1 MALYGLLGGTLG
13 HSFSPQIHNLLAS
26 YEYRLFPMP
35 EEDVKPFLEK
45 HEFEGINVTIP
56 YKETVIP
63 YCDSL
68 SDSAKKLK
76 SVNTIIV
83 KDSKLHGDN
92 TDYYGFTYMVKN
104 AGIVVNDK
112 KCIVLGSGG
121 SSKTICAVLKDLGAS
136 GVTVI
141 SRSGEDNYNNI
152 DRHYDADIIVN
163 TTPVG
168 MYPKTGVSC
177 ITLDN
182 FKNCKGVLDII
193 YNPAKTKLILD
204 AQRLGIPHS
213 NGLPMLVAQ
222 AKKACELFLDKKI
235 NDSEINRI
243 VKIIENQTKN
253 IILIGMPGSGKSSVG
268 KIIAEKLQRE
278 FIDTDDE
285 IERIAEKPIPQIFE
299 EDGEEKFREI
309 ETRALEESSKLSG
322 KIIATGGG
330 IVKLERNHNLLK
342 QNSIIV
348 FLARDS
354 EKLSTDNR
362 PLSKDADTLKM
373 LYDERIAF
381 YKALCDFEID
391 SNNTVEDAVNSLLE
405 VTGYE
410 NPCN

>member
-63 YCDSL
+63 FCNTL

-83 KDSKLHGDN
+83 KDGKLHGDN

-104 AGIVVNDK
+104 AGIVVNNK

-121 SSKTICAVLKDLGAS
+121 SSKTVCAVLSDLGAS
-136 GVTVI
+136 SVTVI
-141 SRSGEDNYNNI
+141 SRSGKDNYDNI
-152 DRHYDADIIVN
+152 DRHHDADIIVN

-182 FKNCKGVLDII
+182 FKNCTGVLDII
-193 YNPAKTKLILD
+193 YNPAKTKLISD
-204 AQRLGIPHS
+204 AERLGIPCS

-222 AKKACELFLDKKI
+222 AKKACEIFTDKKI
-235 NDSEINRI
+235 NDSEIDRI
-243 VKIIENQTKN
+243 VEVIEKQTKN
-253 IILIGMPGSGKSSVG
+253 IILIGMPSSGKSSVG
-268 KIIAEKLQRE
+268 RIIAEKLQRE
-278 FIDTDDE
+278 FIDTDEE
-285 IERIAEKPIPQIFE
+285 IERIAEKPIPKIFE

-309 ETRALEESSKLSG
+309 ETQALEESSKLSG

-330 IVKLERNHNLLK
+330 IVKLERNHSLLK
-342 QNSIIV
+342 QNSMIV
-348 FLARDS
+348 FLSRDL
-354 EKLSTDNR
+354 EKLSTENR
-362 PLSKDADTLKM
+362 PLSKDADTLKK
-373 LYDERIAF
+373 LYNERIEF
-381 YKALCDFEID
+381 YKSLCDYEID
-391 SNNTVEDAVNSLLE
+391 SNQSVESTAKSLLE
-405 VTGYE
+405 ALGYE
-410 NPCN
+410 NSCN

>member
-1 MALYGLLGGTLG
+1 
-13 HSFSPQIHNLLAS
+13 
-26 YEYRLFPMP
+26 
-35 EEDVKPFLEK
+35 
-45 HEFEGINVTIP
+45 
-56 YKETVIP
+56 
-63 YCDSL
+63 
-68 SDSAKKLK
+68 
-76 SVNTIIV
+76 
-83 KDSKLHGDN
+83 
-92 TDYYGFTYMVKN
+92 
-104 AGIVVNDK
+104 
-112 KCIVLGSGG
+112 
-121 SSKTICAVLKDLGAS
+121 
-136 GVTVI
+136 
-141 SRSGEDNYNNI
+141 
-152 DRHYDADIIVN
+152 
-163 TTPVG
+163 
-168 MYPKTGVSC
+168 
-177 ITLDN
+177 
-182 FKNCKGVLDII
+182 
-193 YNPAKTKLILD
+193 
-204 AQRLGIPHS
+204 
-213 NGLPMLVAQ
+213 MLVAQ

-285 IERIAEKPIPQIFE
+285 IEKIAEKPIPQIFE
-299 EDGEEKFREI
+299 EDGEKKFREI

-322 KIIATGGG
+322 KVIATGGG

>member
-13 HSFSPQIHNLLAS
+13 HSFSPQIHNLLSS

-35 EEDVKPFLEK
+35 EEEVKPFLLN
-45 HEFEGINVTIP
+45 HEFDGINVTIP

-63 YCDSL
+63 FCDTL
-68 SDSAKKLK
+68 SDTAKKLK
-76 SVNTIIV
+76 SVNTIVV
-83 KDSKLHGDN
+83 KNGKLHGDN

-104 AGIVVNDK
+104 AGIDVSNK

-121 SSKTICAVLKDLGAS
+121 SSKTICAVLSDLGAFS
-136 GVTVI
+136 VTVI
-141 SRSGEDNYNNI
+141 SRSGENNYNNI

-177 ITLDN
+177 IELDN

-193 YNPAKTKLILD
+193 YNPSKTKLILD
-204 AQRLGIPHS
+204 AESLNIPCS

-222 AKKACELFLDKKI
+222 AKKACEIFLDKKI

-253 IILIGMPGSGKSSVG
+253 IILIGMPGCGKSSVG
-268 KIIAEKLQRE
+268 KMIAERLGRE
-278 FIDTDDE
+278 FIDTDE
-285 IERIAEKPIPQIFE
+285 GIERIANKPIPQIFS

-309 ETRALEESSKLSG
+309 ETEALSQVSKLSG
-322 KIIATGGG
+322 KVIATGGG

-342 QNSIIV
+342 QNSVIV
-348 FLARDS
+348 FLARDL

-362 PLSKDADTLKM
+362 PLSKDNETLKK
-373 LYDERIAF
+373 LYNERINF
-381 YKALCDFEID
+381 YKTLCNFEID
-391 SNNTVEDAVNSLLE
+391 SNQTVEDAVKSLSE
-405 VTGYE
+405 VLGYE